1 MILDERGKEA
11 TTHTF
16 ASILA
21 QVRLE
26 RWGDLVVISFIIPA
40 A

>member
-21 QVRLE
+21 QVGVE
-26 RWGDLVVISFIIPA
+26 HWGHLVVA
-40 A
+40 